1 MSDQGKGVEIL
12 NQLGLTSRQAES
24 YLTIVELGQ
33 PTAKQIATAL
43 KIARAE
49 VYRVTSELQRI
60 GLIQKVISTPT
71 TFKPV
76 SLKDAFEIL
85 LQLNAK
91 KQNEI
96 QAEAE
101 QFLHGFRS
109 AQAES
114 NQDPRYCLATGSNIV
129 DRQYLKDL
137 QKIEKNKDCILNWKT
152 IRSIVNRDFEL
163 LKEALKRG
171 VKIRFITFIPENE
184 EIPKYIKTLAEEGSF
199 EIKSTSTI
207 PKAGIDI
214 FDQKI
219 IHIITLPHSTLKEI
233 EVLRSDNEALVDTLQ
248 DYFQLKWQKATHI
261 L

>member
-1 MSDQGKGVEIL
+1 MSDQGKDVEIL
-12 NQLGLTSRQAES
+12 NQLGLTSRQAEI
-24 YLTIVELGQ
+24 YLTIVELVQ
-33 PTAKQIATAL
+33 PTAKQIASTL

-49 VYRVTSELQRI
+49 VYRVTSELYRT

-76 SLKDAFEIL
+76 SLKEAFEIL

-101 QFLHGFRS
+101 QFLHTFRS
-109 AQAES
+109 TRAES
-114 NQDPRYCLATGSNIV
+114 NQDPQYCLATGSNMV

-137 QKIEKNKDCILNWKT
+137 QKIEESKDCILNWKT
-152 IRSIVNRDFEL
+152 IRLIVNRDFEL

-171 VKIRFITFIPENE
+171 VRIRFITVIPENE
-184 EIPKYIKTLAEEGSF
+184 EMPKYISTLAKGGSF

-219 IHIITLPHSTLKEI
+219 IHVITLPHSTLKEI
-233 EVLRSDNEALVDTLQ
+233 EVLRSDNEALVDALQ
-248 DYFQLKWQKATHI
+248 D
-261 L
+261 